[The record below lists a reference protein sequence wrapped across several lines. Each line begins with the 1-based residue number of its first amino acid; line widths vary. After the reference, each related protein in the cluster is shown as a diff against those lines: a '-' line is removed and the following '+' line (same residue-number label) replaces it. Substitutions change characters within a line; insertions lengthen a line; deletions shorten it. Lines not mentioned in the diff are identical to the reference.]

1 MLEYLRRH
9 QLFLKAEKCLFHQH
23 SVQFLGYNID
33 KHGIQMDEGKVEAVH
48 SWPIPKTIKDLQHVL
63 GFAIFY
69 QIFIRD
75 YSTIAV
81 PLTSLLMKGPKTLRW
96 NDKASAAFTKLKL
109 AFISAPILVHPSPE
123 LSFVMEVD
131 ASTTGVG
138 AVLSQQGIP
147 EKLNPC
153 AFFSRKLSQ
162 AERNYDIRELLA
174 VKLAIEEWRH

>member
-1 MLEYLRRH
+1 MLECLRRH
-9 QLFLKAEKCLFHQH
+9 QLFLKVEKCLFHQH

-33 KHGIQMDEGKVEAVH
+33 KHSIQMDEEKVEAVH

-63 GFAIFY
+63 GFTNFY
-69 QIFIRD
+69 QRFIRD

-109 AFISAPILVHPSPE
+109 AFISAL
-123 LSFVMEVD
+123 MEVD

-138 AVLSQQGIP
+138 AVLSQQ
-147 EKLNPC
+147 
-153 AFFSRKLSQ
+153 
-162 AERNYDIRELLA
+162 
-174 VKLAIEEWRH
+174 